1 MAGARTYTVGMSN
14 LTVIANATL
23 VFVNP
28 SANVGIRLIRAWCSQ
43 AGTLTSQ
50 NLGVK
55 IFTQVTAF
63 PTLVSATPATH
74 HLGPGTPPVSA
85 ITGNTTG
92 AAGTSGVNASANG
105 AGTQTIVIPDSFNNQ
120 NGWLYV
126 PTPTDEPIEL
136 AAGVAS
142 GLGLGIIGTPGTLT
156 GWSAAITFAELA

>member
-1 MAGARTYTVGMSN
+1 MASRTYTVGGSN

-23 VFVNP
+23 VFINP
-28 SANVGIRLIRAWCSQ
+28 SANVGIRLLRAWCSQ

-55 IFTQVTAF
+55 LFTQVSVF
-63 PTLVSATPATH
+63 PTVVGATPTTH
-74 HLGPGTPPVSA
+74 HLGPGTAPISA
-85 ITGNTTG
+85 IVSGTAG
-92 AAGTSGVNASANG
+92 AAGTCGVNASANG

-126 PTPTDEPIEL
+126 PTPVDEPIEL

-142 GLGLGIIGTPGTLT
+142 GLGIGIIGTPGTLT
-156 GWSAAITFAELA
+156 GWSMGITFAELA

>member
-1 MAGARTYTVGMSN
+1 MASRTYTVSGSN

-23 VFVNP
+23 VFINP
-28 SANVGIRLIRAWCSQ
+28 SANVGVRLLRAWCSQ
-43 AGTLTSQ
+43 LGSPASQ

-63 PTLVSATPATH
+63 PTLVSATPANH
-74 HLGPGTPPVSA
+74 HLGGGTPPVSA

-105 AGTQTIVIPDSFNNQ
+105 AGTQTIVIADSFNVL

-126 PTPTDEPIEL
+126 PTPPDELIE
-136 AAGVAS
+136 ADAGIAS
-142 GLGLGIIGTPGTLT
+142 GIGLGIIGTPLTLT
-156 GWSAAITFAELA
+156 GWSMGITYHEIA